1 MSFATLAIFLP
12 TFFFVSVTPGLC
24 MTLALTLGMSI
35 GVKKSLHMMWG
46 ELIGVGL
53 VGASAGLGVATI
65 MLRFPQV
72 FIALKIIGGLY
83 LIWIGFQMWQSKGS
97 LAIPDQNSVLPVSS
111 KPLDLALKG
120 FFTAVANPKG
130 WAFFVSLLPPFLNA
144 SQPMA
149 PQLITLLSIIF
160 SIEFLCLMLYASG
173 GQMLRH
179 LLLNQQN
186 VKLLNRIAGTLM
198 VGVGIWLMLG

>member
-1 MSFATLAIFLP
+1 MSFSTLAIFLP

-46 ELIGVGL
+46 ELMGVGL
-53 VGASAGLGVATI
+53 VGACAGLGVATI

-72 FIALKIIGGLY
+72 FVALKIIGGLY
-83 LIWIGFQMWQSKGS
+83 LIWVGFQMWNSKGS
-97 LAIPDQNSVLPVSS
+97 LAIPDQNSSIEVST
-111 KPLDLALKG
+111 KPMDLAVKG

-130 WAFFVSLLPPFLNA
+130 WAFFVSLLPPFLDTN
-144 SQPMA
+144 QPMA
-149 PQLITLLSIIF
+149 PQLAILLSMIL
-160 SIEFLCLMLYASG
+160 SIEFVCLMLYASG

-186 VKLLNRIAGTLM
+186 VQLLNRIAGTLM